1 MSAPDGPPPGMPP
14 GGMPPMP
21 PVPDIP
27 ADGPVKVGVFVPSGV
42 PDVDPRVLRDWA
54 RLIDAGPWSSL
65 AVTDRVAYANL
76 DPLMTLA
83 MLAPLTERVTLSTSI
98 LLPGLRDPH
107 TLAKQVASLVRM
119 APGRVSLGVGVGAR
133 PWDHEAKGDGWGG
146 RGPRPERAAG
156 GRPPGAQGAGPG
168 VARRRRRRS
177 PVGLR
182 GHGARVGGAGP
193 QARPGHGGPPGAAGP
208 AQRAARRPAAG
219 GPRDPRRRCQRPRH
233 APHGRLRRRLRRRR
247 HQAGVLRLRGR
258 RRARHLGRRGAAR
271 A

>member
-1 MSAPDGPPPGMPP
+1 MSAPDGPPPGMPPGGMPPMPPRPALPARAPAPGAAPDGPPPGMPP

-119 APGRVSLGVGVGAR
+119 APGRVSLGGGVGGPASLVRR
-133 PWDHEAKGDGWGG
+133 PAWPA
-146 RGPRPERAAG
+146 GPRAG
-156 GRPPGAQGAGPG
+156 CPSASPPPPARGTTRPPGTSGRSAAASSTGPW
-168 VARRRRRRS
+168 
-177 PVGLR
+177 
-182 GHGARVGGAGP
+182 
-193 QARPGHGGPPGAAGP
+193 
-208 AQRAARRPAAG
+208 
-219 GPRDPRRRCQRPRH
+219 
-233 APHGRLRRRLRRRR
+233 
-247 HQAGVLRLRGR
+247 
-258 RRARHLGRRGAAR
+258 
-271 A
+271 